1 MTALNRLIIERYIIN
16 LFTLIISVFFIYKIY
31 KKIVQKEKILE
42 KKYMQEIAI
51 PFYIKNNKIID
62 TILMFLMLLWIYMT
76 ISFTKGCIID
86 FKNVLETSCTT
97 TQCTIK
103 SNATKN
109 LLSEN
114 TITCEKDGN
123 RITFT
128 YIGADYPIGTIVDI
142 SYYKYLQVG
151 QINEVIPN
159 EQKNFGRIN

>member
-1 MTALNRLIIERYIIN
+1 MTALNRLIIETYILN
-16 LFTLIISVFFIYKIY
+16 LFVLIISILFIHKIY
-31 KKIVQKEKILE
+31 KRIVRKEKILK
-42 KKYMQEIAI
+42 KKYMQEMAI

-76 ISFTKGCIID
+76 VVITKGCFLD
-86 FKNVLETSCTT
+86 FKNVLETSYTT

-114 TITCEKDGN
+114 TITCEKDGE

-128 YIGADYPIGTIVDI
+128 YIGADYPVGTVVDI
-142 SYYKYLQVG
+142 NYYKYLQVG
-151 QINEVIPN
+151 QINKVAKI
-159 EQKNFGRIN
+159 KNN